1 VFNLD
6 TKQKVKAFAMPE
18 LVAFWKW
25 LTPTQLGLVTAN
37 AVFHWST
44 EVRAA
49 VRGLGTD
56 LVVWPIAGQRRKARL
71 AARRT
76 RVRRFLTY
84 QALQCQAERLILRHT
99 PGSCPVSPLT
109 RTFPLFRARVPP

>member
-56 LVVWPIAGQRRKARL
+56 FVVWPIAGQRRKARL

-84 QALQCQAERLILRHT
+84 QALQCQAERLI
-99 PGSCPVSPLT
+99 P
-109 RTFPLFRARVPP
+109 